1 MNSIVVGKFG
11 NRDPFVP
18 IILSLVNKKPE
29 ELLDLLVDMFSLSVN
44 LWVVSHG
51 HSHFNT
57 KDLAESPHE
66 FGDELSPSVTDHFF
80 GEAVEFPDIVTEEPG
95 DPQ

>member
-1 MNSIVVGKFG
+1 MNSIVVGEFG

-18 IILSLVNKKPE
+18 IVLSLVEKKPE
-29 ELLDLLVDMFSLSVN
+29 ELLDLLVDTFSLPVR

-51 HSHFNT
+51 CSHLNT
-57 KDLAESPHE
+57 EDLAESTHE
-66 FGDELSPSVTDHFF
+66 FGDELSPSVTDHFL
-80 GEAVEFPDIVTEEPG
+80 GEAVEFPDIVMKEPG